1 MKRAEWTL
9 AEEGIM
15 PKEANFAD
23 GSVKRKR
30 EHRLVRRAIVAFCLI
45 GLLLFGVAKTIV
57 IKKRQKAMLERAD
70 KRELTTF

>member
-9 AEEGIM
+9 AEQGIM
-15 PKEANFAD
+15 PKEADLAD
-23 GSVKRKR
+23 GSAKRKR
-30 EHRLVRRAIVAFCLI
+30 EHRLIRRSIVAFCLV
-45 GLLLFGVAKTIV
+45 GLFLFVIAKMIV